1 MRFKSRLAKAITG
14 LAVTSLLAMQAFAA
28 NGDLAGPSDP
38 NKTVQ
43 NSVGQTFQYEN
54 ANRGQG
60 TFTMGTGDSSLTA
73 EWDAIRYR
81 VVFDGT
87 YGLGEKVTWTKGY
100 YNKTYGVGSAAEQSD
115 IRYNPDEVVAFARQ
129 ANLAM
134 GGTDETF
141 SDTYTYSISNP
152 YDGSTTSSQVNIPY
166 NLRYDQTYKLPKM
179 NGIFFKPGYQ
189 FVGWQTKAP
198 KDDDEMEQ
206 WASDLSNQR
215 PSVDGTSNKR
225 LGDFKTMAFQRNA
238 AGYFSKQEVTI
249 TQGRLNNTAD
259 LGTTLIKDGGQF
271 KNLTWGDYTNNEI
284 VTKGYKTVT
293 LYAIWKLEQQSSKV
307 YYTLQKA
314 DGTYQYN
321 VDGSSNVI
329 LAKDS
334 YIELGD
340 EEFNDFKPSTSYS
353 WKSGGDNW
361 NDRTLKTSNRVYRYT
376 GQSGGYHDTQYKM
389 ISNWMAILPGG
400 TYATDV
406 VDVGNGVKISKDA
419 KSIFIEVQRRKVTV
433 NVYGAFSV
441 NDQSRYQVRQLLE
454 TGDNEKTGTFSVQ
467 SPGASVWCNG
477 GEQTKVLGQSD
488 WATGLY
494 GATIT
499 IYAGQSVNFADIS
512 ANSQPKY
519 STYKFEYKGYVIG
532 NGSSYTSNTSTAPQL
547 TQRRFTVSDI
557 KENKYVILYFN
568 QHDIKLES
576 LNVVWNQMTRQYNDV
591 YSEKPQSDV
600 HWRQATVGTG
610 QTSKLIYYMQVY
622 LDNKA
627 QGADPSDRLN
637 IAGMPQASRGEG
649 KLECHQY
656 NNGIDFVAMR
666 FENGISEA
674 ELQDWLRNTFCV
686 RTHTD
691 PGEYNPA
698 DNRVHIFVTDN
709 LYYCYNTTGAA
720 TMNLSDWYIG
730 CDRFYYPSTED
741 TSCGAWL
748 IFGNDE
754 HGTLYWKYRREVSG
768 STSTGPSGNV
778 EVRAHGGKNYSGD
791 RSNYAHENY
800 YQGVDLQSQLG
811 GLDNRR
817 ITAQVAGC
825 SYTTAETQDNKLI
838 VEISGRTITNMNAN
852 DNVRGSASETINL
865 VWHDT
870 NQASVRFDIWGGDCQ
885 TANTSG
891 AWGET
896 HGGRIHDMWV
906 NWTYYGLKEEYR
918 PVQFMDGVKTTVY
931 TIPRQYPVVIQYDT
945 TQAFGSDTAWT
956 AEGNGTSN
964 GRMNDIVMEFDP
976 HWIYGRYEG
985 QTETYMP
992 TQYKRSLQT
1001 GILKRYGYVWDGRW
1015 YSVYDTSKA
1024 QKTDYDWLSNRLN
1037 GVKAG
1042 SNYNSQN
1049 NKTSLLGYNENFGAI
1064 TNAWSG
1070 YGTSRY
1076 GDYGDYGQFVNNP
1089 TVSRTFQNGYVEF
1102 TDNTTTGGSEAG
1114 TQAGTAQVLD
1124 YPSLIQLWIQTG
1136 AEYGYYNVNGTTRWC
1151 RIITL
1156 RAARTVPIQYT
1167 VKYVSGGVETFGNN
1181 QNVPY
1186 SWKIDTGKTSG
1197 SINNNAQAVSAYT
1210 AIANS
1215 HALNEAA
1222 SGVNVVNN
1230 FNSQNGLA
1238 SNYGTWYRQQ
1248 FVYDKADKLLDSAFS
1263 RPDDGRTI
1271 DGEKLKGYDFI
1282 GWTVYMDSDGN
1293 NDGASYR
1300 VSDAKNND
1308 RKISSS
1314 FNQLIQTKTSASDLT
1329 FESGVA
1335 GSLASDNS
1343 TQTKLLASTDTA
1355 VGSETSPFFLGNGA
1369 TVKNL
1374 LNTVQ
1379 VGQTGIGTPNTVNGY
1394 ITLPQVVY
1402 KDQFKWPEIVVYPNW
1417 RKTVSLNIV
1426 LDNSQ
1431 TDADSQGYLKT
1442 DNTGSDGKI
1451 TGTISQSQTYGSDII
1466 YNNQFYF
1473 PVQIVKTLQKN
1484 CNSFATAGSWRGAP
1498 EDLTISTRPGATGS
1512 SVASDWA
1519 TANGANTRWIK
1530 SVLSTV
1536 KDGRGNQIRTYYRFL
1551 GLSFSPTA
1559 TYPATSDLNSIT
1571 DIDFTRPSN
1580 MIMPDGAISNAFNAK
1595 AFSGETYYTHP
1606 RKYNLQTFD
1615 VPYGYERNSSEAV
1628 GNNDVDQYNT
1638 VIDKY
1643 YTARTAES
1651 DYAGSDDRGV
1661 YYNIIDCYNPD
1672 TTVYGV
1678 WEPILTTQA
1687 EITRTGYNTATVG
1700 GEYADRATG
1709 VTNKVVKLEN
1719 SKAGVGVQTTIS
1731 IDGTRPT
1738 PNGQNNTLWQS
1749 QDSYKTTIEYR
1760 YNDNFTNEIVN
1771 LYKDPIAS
1779 SKQYQTVLDKLNNSA
1794 TFTSNQRTK
1803 DTVNGD
1809 KRVQTPQHYQNWQ
1822 YYLPLYLG
1830 TDEMNKASG
1839 GAFIY
1844 GPDKVYGVTIFVQ
1857 RYSFF
1862 YANYVPDSK
1871 KDKEY
1876 KDNETTIIEIDTT
1889 LKQASKPSHA
1899 TDPSPSPKPGTEPTP
1914 TPVPDPGHTPTPTPT
1929 PDPSLPKPTTPPH
1942 GNEDGNK
1949 DAETVLDDL
1958 RIHVK
1963 LH

>member
-54 ANRGQG
+54 ANSGQG

-87 YGLGEKVTWTKGY
+87 YALGESITWTKGY
-100 YNKTYGVGSAAEQSD
+100 YNKTYGIGSAAEQSD
-115 IRYNPDEVVAFARQ
+115 IRYNPDEVVAFAKL
-129 ANLAM
+129 ANLEM

-141 SDTYTYSISNP
+141 SGDYTL
-152 YDGSTTSSQVNIPY
+152 GMSQINIPY
-166 NLRYDQTYKLPKM
+166 NLRYDQTYTLPKM
-179 NGIFFKPGYQ
+179 NGIFFKSGYQ

-198 KDDDEMEQ
+198 RDDAEMEQ
-206 WASDLSNQR
+206 WATQLSN
-215 PSVDGTSNKR
+215 PVTSVDGTNSSR
-225 LGDFKTMAFQRNA
+225 LGDFTTKEIKSDADNNYT
-238 AGYFSKQEVTI
+238 KQDVTI

-314 DGTYQYN
+314 DGTYQYDVN
-321 VDGSSNVI
+321 DSSVK

-334 YIELGD
+334 YIELND
-340 EEFNDFKPSTSYS
+340 EDFKKFEPSTSYS
-353 WKSGGDNW
+353 WSSGGDSWDN
-361 NDRTLKTSNRVYRYT
+361 RTIKSNNRVYRYT
-376 GQSGGYHDTQYKM
+376 GQSGGYHDTQYVA
-389 ISNWMAILPGG
+389 ISAQTQILPGG
-400 TYATDV
+400 TYQTDV
-406 VDVGNGVKISKDA
+406 VDMGYGIKISKDA
-419 KSIFIEVQRRKVTV
+419 KNIFIEVQRRKVTV
-433 NVYGAFSV
+433 NVYGALSINNQQGYMV
-441 NDQSRYQVRQLLE
+441 DQLLKTSDRE
-454 TGDNEKTGTFSVQ
+454 TTGTFSIQ

-477 GEQTKVLGQSD
+477 GEYTKVLGQSD

-499 IYAGQSVNFADIS
+499 VYAGQNIKFADII
-512 ANSQPKY
+512 ANSQPRY
-519 STYKFEYKGYVIG
+519 NTYEFKYKGYTFG
-532 NGSSYTSNTSTAPQL
+532 NGTNVGNSIQTGPQSTQNN
-547 TQRRFTVSDI
+547 FTVSDI

-568 QHDIKLES
+568 QADKVLTP

-591 YSEKPQSDV
+591 YSDKPWSDV

-627 QGADPSDRLN
+627 YGADTSDRLN
-637 IAGMPQASRGEG
+637 IAGMPYASRGKV

-656 NNGIDFVAMR
+656 SNNVDFVAIR
-666 FENGISEA
+666 FYNGISEA

-686 RTHTD
+686 RTYTD
-691 PGEYNPA
+691 PGNYNPA
-698 DNRVHIFVTDN
+698 DNRVHIYVSDN
-709 LYYCYNTTGAA
+709 VYCCYNTTGAD
-720 TMNLSDWYIG
+720 TNNVDDQYITYNN
-730 CDRFYYPSTED
+730 FYYPSD
-741 TSCGAWL
+741 FSNGAWL
-748 IFGNDE
+748 VFGNDS

-768 STSTGPSGNV
+768 SIRTGPSGYV
-778 EVRAHGGKNYSGD
+778 TVRGYGGKNYSDD
-791 RSNYAHENY
+791 RSKYGSATH
-800 YQGVDLQSQLG
+800 YQSVDLQNILS

-817 ITAQVAGC
+817 ITALDAGC

-838 VEISGRTITNMNAN
+838 AEIDGTTIVMVNAN
-852 DNVRGSASETINL
+852 EYYSGSGSKTINKN
-865 VWHDT
+865 WYNT
-870 NQASVRFDIWGGDCQ
+870 NQASVEFKLWGGDCQ
-885 TANTSG
+885 SANTSE

-896 HGGRIHDMWV
+896 HGGSIYDMWV

-918 PVQFMDGVKTTVY
+918 PVLFLDGVKTTVY

-985 QTETYMP
+985 WINGRYEVQNETYMP

-1024 QKTDYDWLSNRLN
+1024 QKKAYDWLSNRLN

-1049 NKTSLLGYNENFGAI
+1049 NNTSLLKYNTDFGAI
-1064 TNAWSG
+1064 TNAWNG
-1070 YGTSRY
+1070 YGTFR
-1076 GDYGDYGQFVNNP
+1076 YGDYGQFVDNP
-1089 TVSRTFQNGYVEF
+1089 TVSRTFQNGYIEF

-1124 YPSLIQLWIQTG
+1124 YPSLIQLWIQSG
-1136 AEYGYYNVNGTTRWC
+1136 AEYRNYNVNGTTRWC
-1151 RIITL
+1151 RVITL

-1186 SWKIDTGKTSG
+1186 SWRIDDSKKSG
-1197 SINNNAQAVSAYT
+1197 SINNDASAVSAYK

-1222 SGVNVVNN
+1222 SGVNVVDN
-1230 FNSQNGLA
+1230 FNSQSGLA

-1263 RPDDGRTI
+1263 RPNDGLTI
-1271 DGEKLKGYDFI
+1271 DNEKLSGYEFT

-1314 FNQLIQTKTSASDLT
+1314 FKQLSQTKTSATSNLT
-1329 FESGVA
+1329 FGSGVA

-1343 TQTKLLASTDTA
+1343 TQKSVTATTKLLASTDTA
-1355 VGSETSPFFLGNGA
+1355 SGSETSQFFLGNKA

-1374 LNTVQ
+1374 LNAVQ
-1379 VGQTGIGTPNTVNGY
+1379 VGQTGIGTPNTVSGN
-1394 ITLPQVVY
+1394 IALPQVVY
-1402 KDQFKWPEIVVYPNW
+1402 KDDFKWPEIVVYPNW

-1431 TDADSQGYLKT
+1431 TDADSRGYLKT
-1442 DNTGSDGKI
+1442 DSNGKI
-1451 TGTISQSQTYGSDII
+1451 IGEIGQSQTYGSDII

-1473 PVQIVKTLQKN
+1473 PVQIIKTLQKD
-1484 CNSFATAGSWRGAP
+1484 CNQFVTAGSWRGDP

-1512 SVASDWA
+1512 SIASDWA
-1519 TANGANTRWIK
+1519 TANGTNTRWIK

-1536 KDGRGNQIRTYYRFL
+1536 KDGHGNQIRTYYRFL

-1559 TYPATSDLNSIT
+1559 TYPATSDLNSISG
-1571 DIDFTRPSN
+1571 ITRPSS
-1580 MIMPDGAISNAFNAK
+1580 MVMPDGAISNALNAK
-1595 AFSGETYYTHP
+1595 AFSGQTYYTHP

-1615 VPYGYERNSSEAV
+1615 VPYGYERQFSGI
-1628 GNNDVDQYNT
+1628 GNNDIDHYNA

-1643 YTARTAES
+1643 YTARTAKS
-1651 DYAGSDDRGV
+1651 DYAGSDTSGV
-1661 YYNIIDCYNPD
+1661 YYNIIDCYNPG
-1672 TTVYGV
+1672 TTVYCV
-1678 WEPILTTQA
+1678 WEPILTTQID
-1687 EITRTGYNTATVG
+1687 ITRTGYNTASIG
-1700 GEYADRATG
+1700 GDYADRVTG
-1709 VTNKVVKLEN
+1709 VTKKVVTLKN

-1738 PNGQNNTLWQS
+1738 PSGQSNALWQS
-1749 QDSYKTTIEYR
+1749 QDSYKTSIEYR

-1809 KRVQTPQHYQNWQ
+1809 KRVSTPQHYQNWQ

-1871 KDKEY
+1871 KDAEY
-1876 KDNETTIIEIDTT
+1876 PNNETTIIEIDTT
-1889 LKQASKPSHA
+1889 LKQASKPSHS

-1942 GNEDGNK
+1942 GNEGGNN

>member
-38 NKTVQ
+38 NKTVE
-43 NSVGQTFQYEN
+43 NSVGQTFQYGS
-54 ANRGQG
+54 ADSGQG

-87 YGLGEKVTWTKGY
+87 YGLGESITWTKGY
-100 YNKTYGVGSAAEQSD
+100 YNKTHGIGTAAEQSD
-115 IRYNPDEVVAFARQ
+115 IRYNADEVVAFARQ
-129 ANLAM
+129 ANLTM
-134 GGTDETF
+134 GGNDETF
-141 SDTYTYSISNP
+141 SDDYTIQEP
-152 YDGSTTSSQVNIPY
+152 PLYDSLHQVNIPY
-166 NLRYDQTYKLPKM
+166 NLRYDQTYTLPKM
-179 NGIFFKPGYQ
+179 NGIFFKSGYK

-198 KDDDEMEQ
+198 RDDDEMER
-206 WASDLSNQR
+206 WATDLSNQVT
-215 PSVDGTSNKR
+215 SVDGTSSSR
-225 LGDFKTMAFQRNA
+225 LGDFTTKELKPDADGNYT
-238 AGYFSKQEVTI
+238 KQDVTI
-249 TQGRLNNTAD
+249 TQGRINNTAD

-321 VDGSSNVI
+321 VNDSSNVK

-334 YIELGD
+334 YIELND
-340 EEFNDFKPSTSYS
+340 ADFKDFKPSTSYS
-353 WKSGGDNW
+353 WSSGGDSW
-361 NDRTLKTSNRVYRYT
+361 NDRTLLSNNRVYRYT
-376 GQSGGYHDTQYKM
+376 GQSGGYHDTQYVE
-389 ISNWMAILPGG
+389 ISAQTQILPGG
-400 TYATDV
+400 TYQTDV
-406 VDVGNGVKISKDA
+406 VDMGYGVKISKDA
-419 KSIFIEVQRRKVTV
+419 KNIFIEVQRRKVTV
-433 NVYGAFSV
+433 NVYGALSI
-441 NDQSRYQVRQLLE
+441 NNQQSYAVDQLLKTSDKE
-454 TGDNEKTGTFSVQ
+454 TTGTFSVQ
-467 SPGASVWCNG
+467 SSGASVWCNG

-488 WATGLY
+488 WVTGIY

-499 IYAGQSVNFADIS
+499 VYAGQNVKFADII

-519 STYKFEYKGYVIG
+519 NTYEFKYKGYTFG
-532 NGSSYTSNTSTAPQL
+532 NGTNVGNSIQTGPYSAQNN
-547 TQRRFTVSDI
+547 FTISDI

-568 QHDIKLES
+568 QHDVTLTS
-576 LNVVWNQMTRQYNDV
+576 LNVVWNQMTRQYNDF
-591 YSEKPQSDV
+591 YDEKPWSDV

-627 QGADPSDRLN
+627 QGADTSDRLN
-637 IAGMPQASRGEG
+637 IDGMPSGG
-649 KLECHQY
+649 TLECHQY
-656 NNGIDFVAMR
+656 NNNVDFVAIR
-666 FENGISEA
+666 FYNGISEA
-674 ELQDWLRNTFCV
+674 ALQDWLRNTFCV
-686 RTHTD
+686 RTYTD
-691 PGEYNPA
+691 PGNYTPA
-698 DNRVHIFVTDN
+698 NNRVHIFVTDN
-709 LYYCYNTTGAA
+709 LYYCYNTTGA
-720 TMNLSDWYIG
+720 TTRNLSDWYIG
-730 CDRFYYPSTED
+730 YNRFYYPSETD
-741 TSCGAWL
+741 TSNGAWL
-748 IFGNDE
+748 IFGNDS

-768 STSTGPSGNV
+768 STRTGPSGNV
-778 EVRAHGGKNYSGD
+778 EVRAAGGKSYSDD

-811 GLDNRR
+811 GLDNRK
-817 ITAQVAGC
+817 ITALVAGC

-852 DNVRGSASETINL
+852 NDVTGSASETINL
-865 VWHDT
+865 EWHDT

-891 AWGET
+891 AWKEK
-896 HGGRIHDMWV
+896 HGGRIYNMWV

-931 TIPRQYPVVIQYDT
+931 TIPRQFPVVIQYDT

-956 AEGNGTSN
+956 AEGNGTSS

-1015 YSVYDTSKA
+1015 YSIYNTSQS
-1024 QKTDYDWLSNRLN
+1024 QKTAYDWLSNRLS

-1049 NKTSLLGYNENFGAI
+1049 NRTSLLGYNENFGAI

-1070 YGTSRY
+1070 YSTSRY
-1076 GDYGDYGQFVNNP
+1076 GDYGQFINNP

-1102 TDNTTTGGSEAG
+1102 TDNKTTGGSEAG

-1124 YPSLIQLWIQTG
+1124 YPSLIQLWIQNG
-1136 AEYGYYNVNGTTRWC
+1136 AEYRWYNVNGTSRLC
-1151 RIITL
+1151 RVITL

-1186 SWKIDTGKTSG
+1186 SWNIDKNKTSG
-1197 SINNNAQAVSAYT
+1197 NIDINASAASAYKD
-1210 AIANS
+1210 IANS

-1222 SGVNVVNN
+1222 SGANVANN

-1248 FVYDKADKLLDSAFS
+1248 FVYDTAGTLLDSAFS
-1263 RPDDGRTI
+1263 RPDDGLTI
-1271 DGEKLKGYDFI
+1271 DGEKLKGYEFT

-1293 NDGASYR
+1293 NDRASYR
-1300 VSDAKNND
+1300 ISDAKNND

-1314 FNQLIQTKTSASDLT
+1314 FKQLSQNKTAATSNLT
-1329 FESGVA
+1329 FGSGVA

-1343 TQTKLLASTDTA
+1343 AQTNAAATTKLLASTDTA
-1355 VGSETSPFFLGNGA
+1355 GGSETSKFFLKNEA

-1379 VGQTGIGTPNTVNGY
+1379 VGETGIGTPNAVNGN

-1402 KDQFKWPEIVVYPNW
+1402 KDKFKWPEIVVYPNW

-1431 TDADSQGYLKT
+1431 TEADSQGYLKT
-1442 DNTGSDGKI
+1442 DDSNGKI
-1451 TGTISQSQTYGSDII
+1451 TGTIRQKETYGSDII

-1484 CNSFATAGSWRGAP
+1484 CNQFATAGSWRGDP
-1498 EDLTISTRPGATGS
+1498 QDLTIATKPGSTAS
-1512 SVASDWA
+1512 SKASDWA

-1536 KDGRGNQIRTYYRFL
+1536 TDNRGVQIHTYYRFL

-1559 TYPATSDLNSIT
+1559 TYPGTSDLSDIT
-1571 DIDFTRPSN
+1571 GITRPSN
-1580 MIMPDGAISNAFNAK
+1580 MIMPDGAISNALNAK
-1595 AFSGETYYTHP
+1595 AFSGQTYYTHP

-1615 VPYGYERNSSEAV
+1615 VPYNYETRFSSN
-1628 GNNDVDQYNT
+1628 GIGDNDVDHYNT
-1638 VIDKY
+1638 VINNY
-1643 YTARTAES
+1643 YNARTAKS
-1651 DYAGSDDRGV
+1651 DYAGSDNSGV
-1661 YYNIIDCYNPD
+1661 YYNIIDCYNPG

-1678 WEPILTTQA
+1678 WEPILTTQVD
-1687 EITRTGYNTATVG
+1687 ITRTGYNTATVG
-1700 GEYADRATG
+1700 GDYADRATG
-1709 VTNKVVKLEN
+1709 VTKKTVTLKN
-1719 SKAGVGVQTTIS
+1719 SKAGVGVQTTVS
-1731 IDGTRPT
+1731 VDGTRPT
-1738 PNGQNNTLWQS
+1738 PGGQNNTLWKS

-1803 DTVNGD
+1803 NTVNGD

-1844 GPDKVYGVTIFVQ
+1844 GPDKVYGVTILVQ

-1871 KDKEY
+1871 KDAQY
-1876 KDNETTIIEIDTT
+1876 PNNETTIIEIDTT
-1889 LKQASKPSHA
+1889 LKQANKPSKD

-1914 TPVPDPGHTPTPTPT
+1914 TPAPDPGHTPTPTPT

-1942 GNEDGNK
+1942 GNESGDN

>member
-28 NGDLAGPSDP
+28 NGDLAGPSHTG
-38 NKTVQ
+38 TVK
-43 NSVGQTFQYEN
+43 NSVEQTFQYEN
-54 ANRGQG
+54 ADSGQG

-87 YGLGEKVTWTKGY
+87 YALGESITWTKGY
-100 YNKTYGVGSAAEQSD
+100 YNKTYGIGTAAEQSD
-115 IRYNPDEVVAFARQ
+115 VRYNPDEVVAFARQ
-129 ANLAM
+129 ANLTM
-134 GGTDETF
+134 GGNDETF
-141 SDTYTYSISNP
+141 SDDYTL
-152 YDGSTTSSQVNIPY
+152 GMSQINIPY
-166 NLRYDQTYKLPKM
+166 NLRYDQTYTLPKM
-179 NGIFFKPGYQ
+179 NGMFFKPGYQ

-198 KDDDEMEQ
+198 RDDDEMER
-206 WASDLSNQR
+206 WATNLSN
-215 PSVDGTSNKR
+215 PFDSVDGTSSSR
-225 LGDFKTMAFQRNA
+225 LGDFTTKEIKSDADNNYT
-238 AGYFSKQEVTI
+238 KQDVTI
-249 TQGRLNNTAD
+249 TQGRINNTAD

-314 DGTYQYN
+314 DGTYQYDVN
-321 VDGSSNVI
+321 DSSNVK

-334 YIELGD
+334 YIELND
-340 EEFNDFKPSTSYS
+340 EDFKKFEPSTSYS
-353 WKSGGDNW
+353 WSSGGDSW
-361 NDRTLKTSNRVYRYT
+361 NNRTIKSNNRVYRYT
-376 GQSGGYHDTQYKM
+376 GQSGEYHDTQYVA
-389 ISNWMAILPGG
+389 ISAQTQILPGG
-400 TYATDV
+400 TYQTDV
-406 VDVGNGVKISKDA
+406 VDMGSGIKISKDA
-419 KSIFIEVQRRKVTV
+419 KNIFIEIQRRKVTV
-433 NVYGAFSV
+433 NVYGALSINNQQGYMV
-441 NDQSRYQVRQLLE
+441 DQLLKTSYKE
-454 TGDNEKTGTFSVQ
+454 TTDPFYIEKTGTFSVQ
-467 SPGASVWCNG
+467 SPGASVYCNG

-499 IYAGQSVNFADIS
+499 IYAGQNIKFADILP
-512 ANSQPKY
+512 NSQPLRN
-519 STYKFEYKGYVIG
+519 TYEFRYKGYAIG
-532 NGSSYTSNTSTAPQL
+532 NGMSVGNSIQTGPQSTQNS
-547 TQRRFTVSDI
+547 FTVSDI

-568 QHDIKLES
+568 QADKVLTP

-591 YSEKPQSDV
+591 YSDRPWSDV

-627 QGADPSDRLN
+627 YEADTSDRLN
-637 IAGMPQASRGEG
+637 IAGMPSGG
-649 KLECHQY
+649 TLECHQY
-656 NNGIDFVAMR
+656 SNNVDFVAIR
-666 FENGISEA
+666 FYNGISEA
-674 ELQDWLRNTFCV
+674 DLQYWLRNEFCV
-686 RTHTD
+686 KTYTD

-698 DNRVHIFVTDN
+698 DNRVHIYVSDN

-720 TMNLSDWYIG
+720 TNYVDPQYITYNN
-730 CDRFYYPSTED
+730 FYYPSD
-741 TSCGAWL
+741 FSNGAWL
-748 IFGNDE
+748 MFGNDE
-754 HGTLYWKYRREVSG
+754 HGTLYWKYKREVSG
-768 STSTGPSGNV
+768 SIRTGPSGYV
-778 EVRAHGGKNYSGD
+778 TVRGYGGKDYSDD
-791 RSNYAHENY
+791 RGKYGSATHH
-800 YQGVDLQSQLG
+800 QSVDLQNILS

-817 ITAQVAGC
+817 ITALDAGC

-838 VEISGRTITNMNAN
+838 AEIDHTTIVMVNAN
-852 DNVRGSASETINL
+852 EYYSGSGSKTINKN
-865 VWHDT
+865 WYNT
-870 NQASVRFDIWGGDCQ
+870 NQASVEFKLWGGDCQ
-885 TANTSG
+885 SANTSE

-896 HGGRIHDMWV
+896 HGGSIYDMWV

-918 PVQFMDGVKTTVY
+918 PVLFLDGVKTTVY
-931 TIPRQYPVVIQYDT
+931 TIPRQFPVVIQYDT
-945 TQAFGSDTAWT
+945 TQAFGSDTAKWT
-956 AEGNGTSN
+956 AEGDGTSN

-985 QTETYMP
+985 WINGRYEVQNEAYMP
-992 TQYKRSLQT
+992 TQYNRSLQT

-1024 QKTDYDWLSNRLN
+1024 QKTAYDWLSNRLN

-1042 SNYNSQN
+1042 SNYNSWYN
-1049 NKTSLLGYNENFGAI
+1049 NTGLLGYNENFGAI

-1070 YGTSRY
+1070 YSTSR
-1076 GDYGDYGQFVNNP
+1076 YGDYGQFVNNP
-1089 TVSRTFQNGYVEF
+1089 TVSRTFQDGYIEF

-1114 TQAGTAQVLD
+1114 TQSGTAQVLD

-1136 AEYGYYNVNGTTRWC
+1136 AEYRDYNVGGTTRKC

-1167 VKYVSGGVETFGNN
+1167 VKYVSGGIETFGNN

-1186 SWKIDTGKTSG
+1186 SWNIDKSKTSG
-1197 SINNNAQAVSAYT
+1197 SINNDAQAVDAYKD
-1210 AIANS
+1210 IANR
-1215 HALNEAA
+1215 HALGEKA
-1222 SGVNVVNN
+1222 SGVNVADN
-1230 FNSQNGLA
+1230 FNSQTGIA

-1248 FVYDKADKLLDSAFS
+1248 FVYDKEDKLLDSAFS
-1263 RPDDGRTI
+1263 RPNDGLII
-1271 DGEKLKGYDFI
+1271 DNEKLKGYDFI

-1314 FNQLIQTKTSASDLT
+1314 FKQLSQTKTSATRNLT
-1329 FESGVA
+1329 FGSGVA
-1335 GSLASDNS
+1335 GSLASDSS
-1343 TQTKLLASTDTA
+1343 TQTKLLASTDTTA
-1355 VGSETSPFFLGNGA
+1355 GSEASPFFLRNGA

-1379 VGQTGIGTPNTVNGY
+1379 VGQTGIGTPNTVNGN
-1394 ITLPQVVY
+1394 IALPQVVY
-1402 KDQFKWPEIVVYPNW
+1402 KDDFKWPEIVVYPNW

-1431 TDADSQGYLKT
+1431 TDADSQGYLRA
-1442 DNTGSDGKI
+1442 DNKDKI
-1451 TGTISQSQTYGSDII
+1451 AGTISQSQTYGSDII

-1580 MIMPDGAISNAFNAK
+1580 MIMPDGAISNALNAK

-1615 VPYGYERNSSEAV
+1615 VPYGYERRFSGI
-1628 GNNDVDQYNT
+1628 GNNDVDHYNA

-1643 YTARTAES
+1643 YTARTAKS
-1651 DYAGSDDRGV
+1651 DYAGSDDKDV

-1738 PNGQNNTLWQS
+1738 PNGQNNALWQS

-1809 KRVQTPQHYQNWQ
+1809 KRVSTPQHYQNWQ

-1871 KDKEY
+1871 KDAEY
-1876 KDNETTIIEIDTT
+1876 PNNETTIIEIDTT
-1889 LKQASKPSHA
+1889 LKQASKPSHS

-1942 GNEDGNK
+1942 GNEGGNN